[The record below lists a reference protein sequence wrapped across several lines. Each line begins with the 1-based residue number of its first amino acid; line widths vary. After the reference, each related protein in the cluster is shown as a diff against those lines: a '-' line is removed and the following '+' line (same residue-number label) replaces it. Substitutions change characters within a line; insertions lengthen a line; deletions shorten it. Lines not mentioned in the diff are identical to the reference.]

1 MCGIAGILNSGLD
14 PDDLELRLQ
23 RFERDLRHRGPDDS
37 GRFIS
42 RNGVAGL
49 VSTRLAIQ
57 DLSSA
62 GHQPMTT
69 ADGRYTIV
77 FNGEI
82 YNFKQLRSELE
93 AAGEAFNSDSDTE
106 VIVKM
111 YTRYG
116 ADCVREFAGMFG
128 IAIWDEIYES
138 YFSARGAL
146 GIKPL
151 YYFEGNG
158 QLIFASEVRALLD
171 SGLIPRKLC
180 RDAVSG
186 YLLFGA
192 VPEPLTLIENVFALP
207 AGHYMVWRDGK
218 TRVTKFWDLEF
229 GDDSIAETE
238 AVHIVRE
245 ALNDS
250 MARHLVSD
258 VPVGVSLSGGSE
270 STTAGALASRRAT
283 T

>member
-82 YNFKQLRSELE
+82 YNFMQLRSELE
-93 AAGEAFNSDSDTE
+93 TEGETFNSDSDTE
-106 VIVKM
+106 VILKM

-116 ADCVREFAGMFG
+116 PDCVREFAGMFG
-128 IAIWDEIYES
+128 IAIWDEIEQS
-138 YFSARGAL
+138 CFIARGAL

-151 YYFEGNG
+151 YYFEKSGR
-158 QLIFASEVRALLD
+158 LIFASEVRALLN

-180 RDAVSG
+180 RDAVTG

-192 VPEPLTLIENVFALP
+192 VPEPLTLVEGVCALP
-207 AGHYMVWRDGK
+207 AVYYMVCRDGNM
-218 TRVTKFWDLEF
+218 R
-229 GDDSIAETE
+229 
-238 AVHIVRE
+238 
-245 ALNDS
+245 
-250 MARHLVSD
+250 
-258 VPVGVSLSGGSE
+258 
-270 STTAGALASRRAT
+270 
-283 T
+283 